1 MNTPS
6 PAPPGAV
13 PRASS
18 PWRWVV
24 LAWLVATVLVI
35 GGTLAGLSW
44 FVTEVGVNHP
54 IRIVIDGEEIAHVQH
69 WRELSTG
76 ELLLVGGAL
85 VFAFLAV
92 VVVVPAAV
100 LVGLAAAALG
110 LLVGLAA
117 MLLALGMVLA
127 IFLSPLILLVWIVL
141 KLLA

>member
-1 MNTPS
+1 MNTAS

-18 PWRWVV
+18 LWRWVI
-24 LAWLVATVLVI
+24 LAWLVASVVVI

-44 FVTEVGVNHP
+44 FITEVGVNHP
-54 IRIVIDGEEIAHVQH
+54 IRIVIDGEEVVHVQH
-69 WRELSTG
+69 WRELSSG

-100 LVGLAAAALG
+100 LVALAAAALG
-110 LLVGLAA
+110 VLIGLAVPLLV
-117 MLLALGMVLA
+117 LALVLA
-127 IFLSPLILLVWIVL
+127 IFLSPLILLVWIVM